1 MTFALNQPK
10 PAAAQI
16 PIRVTRLFATTVKL
30 DGLLRRVG
38 LRLPLVVLAWA
49 TGRSIQA
56 FIDGQWV
63 NVPVTAKEVLDHATS
78 R

>member
-1 MTFALNQPK
+1 MLHAINQPN
-10 PAAAQI
+10 PARADI

-63 NVPVTAKEVLDHATS
+63 NVPVPAREVLS
-78 R
+78 